1 MREPDDYKYR
11 EMIVNNLDDSILV
24 EAGAGSGKTTSLV
37 NRMLALIAAGK
48 CSVDQ
53 MAAIT
58 FTRKAAA
65 ELKGRF
71 QIALE
76 KSFKMEKNDVK
87 RSSYQT
93 ALTDL
98 DLLFAGTIHSFCA
111 RLLRERPIEARLD
124 PDFEEL
130 EEEDNII
137 LRDQCWSEY
146 LEGLHTQEAT
156 ILE

>member
-1 MREPDDYKYR
+1 MRKPDDNKYR
-11 EMIVNNLDDSILV
+11 QMIVENLDSSLLV

-37 NRMLALIAAGK
+37 ARMLALIAAGK
-48 CSVDQ
+48 CTVDK

-76 KSFKMEKNDVK
+76 RAFNEEKNDEQ
-87 RSSYQT
+87 RDRYQA
-93 ALTDL
+93 ALTGL
-98 DLLFAGTIHSFCA
+98 ELLFAGTIHSFCA

-137 LRDQCWSEY
+137 LRDQCWSDY
-146 LEGLHTQEAT
+146 LEGLHAQEP
-156 ILE
+156 